1 MRGLRSFVA
10 IAAAITLGVVTQ
22 VSGAAPVGASSP
34 GVGAGGMTGVRLR
47 DVAERVG
54 LTFRQGSFRFGVS
67 ADPVS
72 MMGGG
77 LCWLDYDGDGWL
89 DLFVVNSYS
98 DRDVTRWQQHGGL
111 PGSVLFHNVKG
122 KFVDVT
128 RRVHARLVVRG
139 TGCVA
144 ADLDQDGNTDLYVT
158 AAGRSSL
165 L

>member
-1 MRGLRSFVA
+1 MSD
-10 IAAAITLGVVTQ
+10 
-22 VSGAAPVGASSP
+22 
-34 GVGAGGMTGVRLR
+34 VRLR
-47 DVAERVG
+47 DVAAQVG
-54 LTFRQGSFRFGVS
+54 LDFRQGAFRFGVS

-72 MMGGG
+72 TMGGG

-98 DRDVTRWQQHGGL
+98 ERDFTRWRQKGGL

-128 RRVHARLVVRG
+128 RRSQARLAVRG

-144 ADLDQDGNTDLYVT
+144 ADLDQDGHTDLYVT
-158 AAGRSSL
+158 AAGNELPALEQRQRHLQRRCAGRGRRCLRAGTRRPRSAT
-165 L
+165 